1 MSEVKLRRYHAAKWD
16 EPFIMEQTV
25 PGTRGLLPPLSPDE
39 VVNAV
44 GSADALIPAGIKR
57 KAAPKL
63 PELDQYHVLQ
73 HWLRLSQETMAWI
86 WHPISVKEPAP

>member
-39 VVNAV
+39 VVNAALAEIV
-44 GSADALIPAGIKR
+44 TGNHGHGSGIR
-57 KAAPKL
+57 
-63 PELDQYHVLQ
+63 Y
-73 HWLRLSQETMAWI
+73 R
-86 WHPISVKEPAP
+86 